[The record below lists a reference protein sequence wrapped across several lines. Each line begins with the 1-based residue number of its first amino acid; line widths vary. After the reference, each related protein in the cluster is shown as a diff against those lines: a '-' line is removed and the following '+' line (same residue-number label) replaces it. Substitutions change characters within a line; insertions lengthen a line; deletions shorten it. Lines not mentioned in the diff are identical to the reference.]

1 MPIVA
6 VNVWAAILLGVAKM
20 KNTKKVV
27 FCGLMAAVATVI
39 MLVAYFPYLTYAV
52 PAVASLAIM
61 VCLIEL
67 GVKWSFMAYLASI
80 LPIFL
85 FCENESKL
93 LYIVFF
99 GFYPVIKVLI
109 EKVPSR
115 AIEWVIKLVV
125 FNAIIVS
132 TYFVVSNL
140 LGVRID
146 EISFVGGYT
155 IAVLLFLG
163 NIVFVLY
170 DICIERMAALY
181 MVRLHNVVRRFLSR

>member
-1 MPIVA
+1 M
-6 VNVWAAILLGVAKM
+6 N
-20 KNTKKVV
+20 NTKKVV
-27 FCGLMAAVATVI
+27 FCGLMAAVATII

-80 LPIFL
+80 LPVFL
-85 FCENESKL
+85 FCENEAKL

-99 GFYPVIKVLI
+99 GFYPIIKVLI
-109 EKVPSR
+109 EKISSR
-115 AIEWVIKLVV
+115 VIEWLVKLAI
-125 FNAIIVS
+125 FNVIIVT
-132 TYFVVSNL
+132 TYFVLSNIM
-140 LGVRID
+140 GVRID

-181 MVRLHNVVRRFLSR
+181 MVRLHNVVKRFLSR

>member
-1 MPIVA
+1 M
-6 VNVWAAILLGVAKM
+6 N
-20 KNTKKVV
+20 NTKKVV
-27 FCGLMAAVATVI
+27 FCGLMASVATVI

-52 PAVASLAIM
+52 PAVASLSIM

-67 GVKWSFMAYLASI
+67 GVKWSFMAYLASV

-93 LYIVFF
+93 LYIVLF
-99 GFYPVIKVLI
+99 GFYPIVKVLI
-109 EKVPSR
+109 ERIRNR
-115 AIEWVIKLVV
+115 AIEWLIKLLI
-125 FNAIIVS
+125 FNAIIIT
-132 TYFVVSNL
+132 TYFIISNV

-163 NIVFVLY
+163 NVVFVLY

-181 MVRLHNVVRRFLSR
+181 MVRLHNIVKRFLSR

>member
-109 EKVPSR
+109 ERVSSR

-125 FNAIIVS
+125 FNAIIIS

>member
-1 MPIVA
+1 M
-6 VNVWAAILLGVAKM
+6 NVWAETLSGVANM
-20 KNTKKVV
+20 NNTKKVV

-67 GVKWSFMAYLASI
+67 GVKWAFMAYLASV
-80 LPIFL
+80 LPVFL
-85 FCENESKL
+85 FCENEAKL
-93 LYIVFF
+93 LYVVLF
-99 GFYPVIKVLI
+99 GFYPIVKVLI
-109 EKVPSR
+109 EKINKRSL
-115 AIEWVIKLVV
+115 EWLIKLIV
-125 FNAIIVS
+125 FNIIIVS
-132 TYFVVSNL
+132 TYFILSSL

-163 NIVFVLY
+163 NVVFVLY

-181 MVRLHNVVRRFLSR
+181 MVRLHNVVKRFLSR

>member
-1 MPIVA
+1 M
-6 VNVWAAILLGVAKM
+6 N
-20 KNTKKVV
+20 NTKKVV

-80 LPIFL
+80 LPVFL
-85 FCENESKL
+85 FCENEAKL

-99 GFYPVIKVLI
+99 GFYPIIKVLI
-109 EKVPSR
+109 EKISSR
-115 AIEWVIKLVV
+115 VIEWLVKLVI
-125 FNAIIVS
+125 FNAIIVT
-132 TYFVVSNL
+132 TYFVLSNL
-140 LGVRID
+140 MGVRID

-155 IAVLLFLG
+155 IAILLFLG

-181 MVRLHNVVRRFLSR
+181 MVRLHNVVKRFLSR

>member
-109 EKVPSR
+109 ERIPSR

-132 TYFVVSNL
+132 TYFVFSNL

>member
-1 MPIVA
+1 M
-6 VNVWAAILLGVAKM
+6 N
-20 KNTKKVV
+20 NTKKVV

-67 GVKWSFMAYLASI
+67 GVKWSFMAYLASV

-85 FCENESKL
+85 FCENEAKL
-93 LYIVFF
+93 LYIVLF
-99 GFYPVIKVLI
+99 GFYPTLKVLI
-109 EKVPSR
+109 ERIKNR
-115 AIEWVIKLVV
+115 AVEWLIKLLI

-132 TYFVVSNL
+132 AYFILSSL

-181 MVRLHNVVRRFLSR
+181 MVRLHNVAKRFLSR